1 MRAAAIITAAGMS
14 RRFGGGMKKE
24 YLTFSDGTVLSA
36 ACAPFTDPEF
46 FTSLVVTI
54 PPGDESEARKALAA
68 FARLDEV
75 IFVHGGLTRQAS
87 VLAALR
93 ALREADP
100 EVVLI
105 HDGAR
110 PWCTA
115 DTALAVAVRAFEA
128 GACAPA
134 ATAVDAMKILSR
146 DGFILDHLSRETTFR
161 IQTPQGFVFRDIL
174 EAHEKAALDG
184 GIYID
189 DTEIFGR
196 YIGAVATIPGDKAN
210 RKVTYQEDLAGL

>member
-1 MRAAAIITAAGMS
+1 MRAAAIVTAAGQS

-24 YLTFSDGTVLSA
+24 YLAFSGGTVLSA
-36 ACAPFTDPEF
+36 ACAPFVDPDLF
-46 FTSLVVTI
+46 VSLVVTI
-54 PPGDESEARKALAA
+54 PQGDESKAREALAG
-68 FARLDEV
+68 FTRLEE
-75 IFVHGGLTRQAS
+75 ILFVPGGETRQAS

-100 EVVLI
+100 EIVLI

-110 PWCTA
+110 PWCTP
-115 DTALAVAVRAFEA
+115 DTAAAVAFRAMEA

-134 ATAVDAMKILSR
+134 AAAVDAMKVLSR

-161 IQTPQGFVFRDIL
+161 IQTPQGFVYRDIL
-174 EAHEKAALDG
+174 DAHEKASRDG
-184 GIYID
+184 GFYID

-196 YIGAVATIPGDKAN
+196 YVGAVATIPGDEAN